1 MHSLEERE
9 NNCVF
14 AIEQIYHKNSFRES
28 KKKKK
33 KKILQQPTL
42 MKIQLYNVMYGIWI
56 LNTFPH
62 LRAAYYSL

>member
-33 KKILQQPTL
+33 EKNIATTNSDENP
-42 MKIQLYNVMYGIWI
+42 II
-56 LNTFPH
+56 
-62 LRAAYYSL
+62 

>member
-1 MHSLEERE
+1 MSNGTFFFIVYAKLKLLLHIKRMHSLEERE

-33 KKILQQPTL
+33 EKNIATTNSDENP
-42 MKIQLYNVMYGIWI
+42 II
-56 LNTFPH
+56 
-62 LRAAYYSL
+62 